1 MGLYLADADGN
12 EVLLPNKYVPPDF
25 RIGDPMEVF
34 VYRDSEDRQVAT
46 TQRPALLPGQLALL
60 PITAVNRTGAFARVG
75 LEKDLLV
82 PFAEQQERM
91 QAGRSYVVYMALDRK
106 TDRLYGSSRIDRFLD
121 NSELQVAEGDEVQV
135 IPYHRSEL
143 GWSVAVNGKH
153 RGLLHHS
160 DVHRDIRAGDRFN
173 AYIKHIRPD
182 HKLDISVQP
191 LGYQHYNDANVQL
204 LAEKLQASGGRL
216 PYTDKSSPQEIRSAF
231 GLSKKAFKQAVGA
244 LYKARRIK
252 LLPDAIEWT
261 GGPGANS

>member
-1 MGLYLADADGN
+1 MGLYLGDAEGN

-25 RIGDPMEVF
+25 RIGNAMEVF

-60 PITAVNRTGAFARVG
+60 PVTAVTRTGAFANIG

-121 NSELQVAEGDEVQV
+121 NTELQVANGDEVRI

-143 GWSVAVNGKH
+143 GWSVAVEHKH

-160 DVHRDIRAGDRFN
+160 DVHRDIRAGELLT
-173 AYIKHIRPD
+173 AYIKQVRPD
-182 HKLDISVQP
+182 HKLDISLQP
-191 LGYQHYNDANVQL
+191 IGYQHYNDANVQL
-204 LAEKLQASGGRL
+204 LVDKLRAGGGKI
-216 PYTDKSSPQEIRSAF
+216 PFTDKSSPQEIQSAF

-252 LLPDAIEWT
+252 LLPDGIEWT
-261 GGPGANS
+261 GGPGANT